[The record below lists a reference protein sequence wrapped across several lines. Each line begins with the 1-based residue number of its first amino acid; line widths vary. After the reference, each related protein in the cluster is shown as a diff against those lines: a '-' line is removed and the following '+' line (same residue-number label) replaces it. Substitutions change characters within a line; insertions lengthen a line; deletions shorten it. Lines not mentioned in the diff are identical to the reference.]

1 MLAWLVKQ
9 RLAGLLIINEMLLS
23 IVGGCRVRTRACFRA
38 AGLEVGVELRGG
50 GGGAAGLGF
59 GLLCACLIASLIGS
73 VVDRHAH

>member
-50 GGGAAGLGF
+50 GGKLQAWDL
-59 GLLCACLIASLIGS
+59 ACCVPA
-73 VVDRHAH
+73 